1 MSARERCQNMGSVKK
16 RIEKLEDEVAPHE
29 YKEIKIINTI
39 PDFLSDGTEKNE
51 IIMRVPVKK
60 RRKR

>member
-1 MSARERCQNMGSVKK
+1 MSRSKKTRLER
-16 RIEKLEDEVAPHE
+16 LEEQVSPQE
-29 YKEIKIINTI
+29 FKEIKIINTI
-39 PDFLSDGTEKNE
+39 PDFLSDGTERNE